1 MLFKNASLRTKL
13 IGGFVAVAV
22 ILAVVAGVYQY
33 ALSKTTGDLLE
44 LNDHEQNIRY
54 NAVKIL
60 ADTLFMRVNTNI
72 YLQTKNIASSDT
84 GMARLTVVEET
95 LKNLKPVIE
104 AAKATGMEADLEPL
118 RKTAEENL
126 IAYHRDWLALV
137 ELYKKQGVN
146 EKEGIQGI
154 MVQAGRDLEA
164 GITGTGSLT
173 AVSGTAGELKAQS
186 LLLQMRRHEKNYML
200 RKLVGVTDVEVLK
213 YIEMVHDLAKKFSA
227 AVSES
232 GIPQDR
238 AIAVKKALAD
248 YEKALDDFVAMDK
261 SIDELVVILR
271 GYYGKAD
278 PALNDMVKASEE
290 QVTKSAEGARKDARG
305 LSVLA
310 GSMAVIGLVVT
321 ILLIILVTGI
331 VRLVVKISD
340 IIREVAQERDFT
352 VKIPVES
359 GDEIGSMA
367 EEMNT
372 LIEMLDT
379 SLGVVDKSA
388 ADVKAH
394 AADVAQRAAANRDR
408 AAKEADRAQEVQNTV
423 SEMGQTAGEVAGS
436 SQAQKVAAE
445 ESMKSIEGL
454 AKVLAE
460 VVETSKIQTAEANVA
475 TDRVNDMGE
484 TGGKVV
490 ATAQKQ
496 GQEVGNASKAVSEI
510 EVAVNELTNAASRAI
525 KHGQD
530 VLDAANVGRESV
542 NATVEGMKSI
552 SESSSQISEIIQ
564 VITEIAEK
572 TDLLALNAAIEAA
585 RAGAHGK
592 GFAVVAD
599 EVGKLAQRSS
609 EAAKEITSL
618 IKNSA
623 VRVDQG
629 SQLSDRSAAALARIA
644 EGGKVNMEAIVEMGN
659 VAERLAAGTRKVNAM
674 MQDLNKLA
682 QEIGTM
688 AGAQGDRRKAAEAAL
703 ANLVQKA
710 KLVFDLSSKMD
721 AAASAVSREMQGIVS
736 RTGQMEQLTSMQA
749 QRSRKLVSLSNESLD
764 AARQTVQGAGN
775 VVKITGELQELS
787 EGLTAQVDQFKVS
800 AKKK

>member
-22 ILAVVAGVYQY
+22 ILAMVAGVYQY
-33 ALSKTTGDLLE
+33 ALSKTTGELLE
-44 LNDHEQNIRY
+44 LTDHEMEIRQKSMQ
-54 NAVKIL
+54 VL
-60 ADTLFMRVNTNI
+60 SDTLLMRVNTNI
-72 YLQTKNIASSDT
+72 FLQTKNVKSSDV
-84 GMARLTVVEET
+84 GMAKLKENLET
-95 LKNLKPVIE
+95 LKSLKELLVAAEKPEIE
-104 AAKATGMEADLEPL
+104 AL
-118 RKTAEENL
+118 RKTVEEFL
-126 IAYHRDWLALV
+126 VAYGKGWLEVVDGYVA
-137 ELYKKQGVN
+137 QGVN
-146 EKEGIQGI
+146 ENEGLNAI
-154 MVQAGRDLEA
+154 MVNAGRDIESALLGAGGVEATGGNA
-164 GITGTGSLT
+164 GI
-173 AVSGTAGELKAQS
+173 LKAEV
-186 LLLQMRRHEKNYML
+186 LLLEMRRYEKNYLM
-200 RKLVGVTDVEVLK
+200 RKVTGATRAEDDKV
-213 YIEMVHDLAKKFSA
+213 IATVHDYAKKLSA
-227 AVSES
+227 ALGET
-232 GIPQDR
+232 GLPADR
-238 AIAVKKALAD
+238 ASAIRKNIEA
-248 YEKALDDFVAMDK
+248 YEKALDDYAAKEKAVNALIVTLRDYYAKMEAAL
-261 SIDELVVILR
+261 DE
-271 GYYGKAD
+271 
-278 PALNDMVKASEE
+278 MVKLSQDDAKA
-290 QVTKSAEGARKDARG
+290 TADAARG
-305 LSVLA
+305 TAGTLAAVA

-331 VRLVVKISD
+331 VRLVVKISEV
-340 IIREVAQERDFT
+340 IREVAAERDFT

-372 LIEMLDT
+372 LIEMLDN

-394 AADVAQRAAANRDR
+394 AADVAARAAANRDR

-460 VVETSKIQTAEANVA
+460 VVDTSKIQTAEANVA

-496 GQEVGNASKAVSEI
+496 GQEVANASKAVSEI

-530 VLDAANVGRESV
+530 VLDAANVGKDSV

-688 AGAQGDRRKAAEAAL
+688 AGAQGERRKAAEAAL

-736 RTGQMEQLTSMQA
+736 RTGQMEQLTSQQA